1 MRNFATLTRMR
12 IQLTLRNKMFLF
24 FSVIM
29 PFGFFFLYAGVFA
42 KGQPAGVRFFLGPVV
57 ALAVM
62 GSFWGLSAALVMFR
76 EQGILRRF
84 HVTPVTASDML
95 ASSIVANYVLI
106 FPTVLLQF
114 VFARTIFHVTHF
126 GDLFATFI
134 LISIGNI
141 AFASL
146 GLVVAS
152 VTNTMQETQ
161 VINQLIWLP
170 LIFLSGATFPLAFLP
185 QVVQKVSL
193 FLPATYLVQG
203 LSRTIFRICAHLG
216 PQRPY
221 LSGFPGLL
229 GCTYFFLSA
238 QLFRWEPEVK
248 VPRKAKLLVLATII
262 PFLLL
267 GFWENT
273 YGNIPAQA
281 QSALDSLSAPAKS
294 APPPDSANPPDLPSV
309 NWRFGFRETL
319 RAKLVFA
326 LATAFSTL
334 SLTLSA
340 RVPYSALSGNT
351 ASGATKKDTTCPSKR
366 PKKSGTTE
374 SGSTGKTP
382 PFTSFPTS

>member
-203 LSRTIFRICAHLG
+203 LSRTIFGSAHIWDHNVLISLG
-216 PQRPY
+216 S
-221 LSGFPGLL
+221 LVCWAVL
-229 GCTYFFLSA
+229 TFFLSA

-294 APPPDSANPPDLPSV
+294 APPPDSANPPDLP
-309 NWRFGFRETL
+309 R
-319 RAKLVFA
+319 
-326 LATAFSTL
+326 
-334 SLTLSA
+334 
-340 RVPYSALSGNT
+340 
-351 ASGATKKDTTCPSKR
+351 
-366 PKKSGTTE
+366 
-374 SGSTGKTP
+374 
-382 PFTSFPTS
+382 